1 MATRRRPDTWARKA
15 KKEGHPAR
23 SIYKLEEI
31 DKRFRVV
38 KRGGRVLDLGCAPGS
53 WSRYADK
60 AMGKGGTLV
69 GVDLSPTTQCPGT
82 VIEAS
87 IHDITA
93 AQLLEA
99 LGGPAHLVLSD
110 MAPFTT
116 GHRVADHVCQLE
128 LATQAFELA
137 KATLAPGGNFVV
149 KIFDGEDANAYVL
162 ACRPHFEKCKRVKPK
177 ATRKESMEF
186 FLVCLGFK
194 PDAEPKS

>member
-1 MATRRRPDTWARKA
+1 MPTHRRPDAWAKKA

-38 KRGGRVLDLGCAPGS
+38 KRGGRCLDLGCAPGS
-53 WSRYADK
+53 WSGYVHK

-69 GVDLSPTTQCPGT
+69 GVDLAPTSQCPGT
-82 VIEAS
+82 VIEGS
-87 IHDITA
+87 IFDIDA
-93 AQLLEA
+93 ERLLAE
-99 LGGPAHLVLSD
+99 LGGQADLVLSD

-116 GHRVADHVCQLE
+116 GHRLMDHARQLE
-128 LATQAFELA
+128 LATQAFRLA
-137 KATLAPGGNFVV
+137 RETLCPGGNFVV

-162 ACRPHFEKCKRVKPK
+162 ACRPFFEKCKRVKPK

-186 FLVCLGFK
+186 FLVCLGFR
-194 PDAEPKS
+194 PEST